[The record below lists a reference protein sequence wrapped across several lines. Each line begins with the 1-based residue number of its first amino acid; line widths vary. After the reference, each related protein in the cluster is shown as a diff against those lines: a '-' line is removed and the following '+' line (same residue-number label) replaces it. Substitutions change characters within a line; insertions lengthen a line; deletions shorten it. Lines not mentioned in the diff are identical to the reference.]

1 MITTL
6 KLFSLKIANT
16 WKKSSAIIVI
26 RKWKDSLETP
36 AGLLIF
42 LLELEISGVAV
53 QNIHKNSE
61 NGDFCEELLRE
72 NVFETV
78 LAPLCCYDHGAKA
91 SEAVQKIATDLEE
104 YHKCSSCVIIC

>member
-1 MITTL
+1 M

-26 RKWKDSLETP
+26 RKRKDSLETR
-36 AGLLIF
+36 AALLIF

-61 NGDFCEELLRE
+61 NGDFCEELLSE
-72 NVFETV
+72 NVSETV
-78 LAPLCCYDHGAKA
+78 
-91 SEAVQKIATDLEE
+91 
-104 YHKCSSCVIIC
+104 